1 MECDNLRG
9 ITLLSITSKVLCSI
23 IIERIRTA
31 VDEHLRKE
39 QAGFPKGRGSTR
51 QIFVLRNIIEHC
63 YEWKDTLYLNFI
75 DFEKAFDSVHRES

>member
-1 MECDNLRG
+1 M
-9 ITLLSITSKVLCSI
+9 
-23 IIERIRTA
+23 
-31 VDEHLRKE
+31 DEHLRKE

-51 QIFVLRNIIEHC
+51 QIFVLRNNIEHC